1 MLTNFLK
8 QIFNYISSNLLFILN
23 ICYYIKKFNFELFND
38 SSSKDLVRISI
49 NLNITDLVIITML
62 ILMFNLMPMLKRF
75 ILSNNLQTSS
85 SSSIINNNLENYL
98 NQGQFKIKTID
109 SRSILIE
116 NTNRI

>member
-62 ILMFNLMPMLKRF
+62 ILMFNLMPILKRF
-75 ILSNNLQTSS
+75 ILSNNHHQT

-98 NQGQFKIKTID
+98 NQGQFKVKKID

>member
-62 ILMFNLMPMLKRF
+62 ILMFNLMPILKRF
-75 ILSNNLQTSS
+75 ILSNNQQT

-98 NQGQFKIKTID
+98 NQGQFKVKTID